1 MKYLITTIAAVLLVG
16 CADEGSNLLV
26 LDANKGDIVAVKQHL
41 AAGTDV
47 NAKDLSQRTPLMA
60 ATEGNI
66 EGIKQLIAE
75 GADSNVS
82 NLIK

>member
-1 MKYLITTIAAVLLVG
+1 MKYLILTIAAVVLVG
-16 CADEGSNLLV
+16 CGNAEADRALF
-26 LDANKGDIVAVKQHL
+26 K
-41 AAGTDV
+41 
-47 NAKDLSQRTPLMA
+47 A